1 MLNLTRE
8 RHRAGPRRS
17 IGRLAGDRRGLA
29 AIEFA
34 FVLPVM
40 LIFIIGVFDIS
51 KALILYQQ
59 VYNTAHSIPISASS
73 LAVQPDRST
82 SLTVTQVQQSLS
94 SVYAE
99 MPWVRDGIEA
109 GTRSVTMSSVVFLP
123 LNPAC
128 VPSPTVTCASAPN
141 VAWSVPYFGG
151 NANGFG
157 NVVRGC
163 GVLKQTSPTGGVS
176 GDLTSLRTANVTN
189 PDPILVVDVH
199 YRYTPFFFTFVTG
212 PLDFWASGYWPV
224 RSVAPNTTIAE
235 QYTHYDPTNQ
245 NGGKGKCPGFT

>member
-1 MLNLTRE
+1 MLNPA
-8 RHRAGPRRS
+8 RAAGGWRVPARPRLSR
-17 IGRLAGDRRGLA
+17 DRRGLA

-40 LIFIIGVFDIS
+40 LLFIVGVFDIS

-59 VYNTAHSIPISASS
+59 VYNTAHSVPVAASS

-82 SLTVTQVQQSLS
+82 SLTVTQVQQTLS
-94 SVYAE
+94 AVYAE
-99 MPWVRDGIEA
+99 MPWVRDGIETGA
-109 GTRSVTMSSVVFLP
+109 RSVTMTSVVFLP
-123 LNPAC
+123 VNAQC
-128 VPSPTVTCASAPN
+128 VASATVTCPAVPN
-141 VAWSVPYFGG
+141 VAWSVAYFGG
-151 NANGFG
+151 NATGFQ
-157 NVVRGC
+157 NVVRPC
-163 GVLKQTSPTGGVS
+163 GTLNQTAPTAGTP
-176 GDLTSLRTANVTN
+176 GDLTSLRTADVTN

-224 RSVAPNTTIAE
+224 RSVAPNSAPAT

-245 NGGKGKCPGFT
+245 NGGAGKCPGFS